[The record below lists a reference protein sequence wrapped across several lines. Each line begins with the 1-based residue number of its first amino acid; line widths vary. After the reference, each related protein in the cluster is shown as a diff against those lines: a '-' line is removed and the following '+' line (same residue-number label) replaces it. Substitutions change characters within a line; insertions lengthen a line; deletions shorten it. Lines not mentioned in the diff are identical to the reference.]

1 MRLSPDVVVTDT
13 GTDLVLLDERTGNYF
28 SLNGTARSVLLALA
42 DGSTPADAVEILTR
56 RHPESADRIA
66 ADVPA
71 LVEALLREK
80 VLLP

>member
-1 MRLSPDVVVTDT
+1 MRLSPDMVVTDT
-13 GTDLVLLDERTGNYF
+13 GTDLVLLNERTGRYF
-28 SLNGTARSVLLALA
+28 SLNGTGRAVLLALA
-42 DGSTPADAVEILTR
+42 DGSTPEDAAEDLTR
-56 RHPESADRIA
+56 RHPDAAERIA